1 MRNFV
6 LPLLS
11 ENKKS
16 EYRGILTSK
25 NMLGAQSYK
34 YSGGSNA
41 AERLD
46 QVQILARNSK
56 YTQCQF
62 IRNGVNSRL
71 EPFLIF
77 LCIMTSLRFLVLEF
91 YMVMV
96 S

>member
-41 AERLD
+41 AERLS
-46 QVQILARNSK
+46 QAKKLPYNFKR
-56 YTQCQF
+56 
-62 IRNGVNSRL
+62 
-71 EPFLIF
+71 
-77 LCIMTSLRFLVLEF
+77 
-91 YMVMV
+91 
-96 S
+96 